1 MRHSN
6 LLRSGFSW
14 SELRLKLTTMTRDGL
29 SVLPSELQII
39 TKSLLEIPGPASQ
52 KAVTG
57 TMDKMG
63 EPRSARN

>member
-1 MRHSN
+1 
-6 LLRSGFSW
+6 
-14 SELRLKLTTMTRDGL
+14 MTRDGL